1 MTIEQ
6 RVRALEASN
15 IQCPPCYEV
24 TFEDGTTK
32 IMDGIDLVIYA
43 DIECACVPGT
53 KRITGIKHRAGTM
66 PKGPRWD
73 EMREYIERVLRQ
85 FPS

>member
-1 MTIEQ
+1 
-6 RVRALEASN
+6 
-15 IQCPPCYEV
+15 
-24 TFEDGTTK
+24 
-32 IMDGIDLVIYA
+32 MDGIDLVIYA